1 MHNPHESKTD
11 LGAPLDGAVMVLLVD
26 DQAMIGEAVRRSLA
40 SEAGIDFHFCSD
52 PQQAV
57 AVANQ
62 IKPTVILQDLVMP
75 GVDGL
80 TLLAA
85 YRGNP
90 ATRDIPIIVL
100 STKEE
105 PTVKS
110 AAFAAGAND
119 YLVKLPD
126 AIELVARIRYHSRS
140 YIALQQRDEAYR
152 ALRES
157 QQQLLETNLVL
168 QRLMNSDG
176 LTGLSNRRHF
186 DEYLE
191 MEWRRSL
198 REQSQ
203 LSLLMIDVDYF
214 KSYNDT
220 FGHVAGDEALRQV
233 AEAPRGL
240 FCPRSRAARSMA
252 LGGNLW
258 RLGLPRLARQQVAQ
272 ALRIQRPAE
281 QESLQFVALLVAQD
295 MHLPFG
301 LHPLGGDPQV
311 QGVAEIDDGLHD
323 RTVAPGLLHAGDEAL
338 VDLDAVE
345 GIGAQVAERGIAG
358 TEVVH
363 VEADAQFLEGRHGP
377 QRAVDI
383 VEHDVLGHLQL

>member
-220 FGHVAGDEALRQV
+220 FGHVAGDEASRCCSSNCRPV
-233 AEAPRGL
+233 SMPRWCWCSMSTRSSPPAWPNGWPANRSCRCAWRAMASRRYRGRSCWRGPTITSACCATVRWCTPPNRVL
-240 FCPRSRAARSMA
+240 SSTGRPSTCFSRA
-252 LGGNLW
+252 W
-258 RLGLPRLARQQVAQ
+258 RTT
-272 ALRIQRPAE
+272 
-281 QESLQFVALLVAQD
+281 
-295 MHLPFG
+295 
-301 LHPLGGDPQV
+301 
-311 QGVAEIDDGLHD
+311 GVA
-323 RTVAPGLLHAGDEAL
+323 TPWACC
-338 VDLDAVE
+338 
-345 GIGAQVAERGIAG
+345 
-358 TEVVH
+358 
-363 VEADAQFLEGRHGP
+363 
-377 QRAVDI
+377 
-383 VEHDVLGHLQL
+383 